1 MINQKQTNMNF
12 NKRFLALFLI
22 LTLCSYAYSQEG
34 KKLKMNLNECIE
46 YAKQHN
52 LTVKKAELSYQQS
65 QVNTYEAKQAL
76 YPDLSFSSGH
86 NLSYYAEQQGQSLD
100 KASYT
105 GSYGLNSSMTLYNG
119 GRLRK
124 TIQQNIKQEEVSKL
138 EIKDAEN
145 QITVSII
152 QSYIEILYSSES
164 VKIQESILKLSQE
177 QLKRSEALLNA
188 GSISK
193 ADYAQLESQN
203 VSYQYQL
210 IQAKN
215 SLQKSKLDLKQLLE
229 LREDIDILIPNIEDS
244 DVLALLQPLNEV
256 YKNSYDWFVSISNS
270 KNNIELSKI
279 SKSIAQSAYYPTI
292 GLSAGLSTGHN
303 TQSSLNLA
311 HQLKS
316 GFYETLGLNIS
327 VPIFS
332 RGQNKSNVKKADISI
347 KTSELELTLAEK
359 NAWKTIETL
368 YLDAINNQNSFV
380 AAKAK
385 VKSQETSYQ
394 LVEEKFNLGMKN
406 TIELM
411 TERNNLLTS
420 QQEMLQSKFQAI
432 MSKELMLFYQYQPLD
447 LKY

>member
-1 MINQKQTNMNF
+1 MN
-12 NKRFLALFLI
+12 NIKRLFALVLVLNLF
-22 LTLCSYAYSQEG
+22 SNAYAQEG
-34 KKLKMNLNECIE
+34 NTIIMNLNECID
-46 YAKQHN
+46 YAKEHN
-52 LTVKKAELSYQQS
+52 LSVKKAKLSYDQS
-65 QVNTYEAKQAL
+65 IINTFEAKQSV
-76 YPDLSFSSGH
+76 YPDLSFNSGH
-86 NLSYYAEQQGQSLD
+86 NFSYYADNQSPIMD

-124 TIQQNIKQEEVSKL
+124 TITQNQKQEEISKL
-138 EIKDAEN
+138 NIKDVEN

-152 QSYIEILYSSES
+152 QYYIEILYANET
-164 VKIQESILKLSQE
+164 VKIQEAMQRLSQE
-177 QLKRSEALLNA
+177 QLKRSEALFRA

-203 VSYQYQL
+203 ISYQYQL

-215 SLQKSKLDLKQLLE
+215 SLQKTKLDLKQLLE
-229 LREDIDILIPNIEDS
+229 LQEEIEIVIPIVEDNDVTDPILSLNDI
-244 DVLALLQPLNEV
+244 
-256 YKNSYDWFVSISNS
+256 YKNSYDGFIQIQNS
-270 KNNIELSKI
+270 KNNIELSKLRRA
-279 SKSIAQSAYYPTI
+279 IAKAGYYPMI
-292 GLSAGLSTGHN
+292 SLSAGINTGHN
-303 TQSSLNLA
+303 TQSTLNLA
-311 HQLKS
+311 NQLKS
-316 GFYETLGLNIS
+316 SLFESVGLNIS

-332 RGQNKSNVKKADISI
+332 RGQNKSNVKRADISI
-347 KTSELELTLAEK
+347 QESELELAVAEK
-359 NAWKTIETL
+359 NAWKIIETL

-385 VKSQETSYQ
+385 VKAQETSYQ

-411 TERNNLLTS
+411 TERNNLLTA
-420 QQEMLQSKFQAI
+420 QQQMLQSKYQAI

>member
-1 MINQKQTNMNF
+1 
-12 NKRFLALFLI
+12 
-22 LTLCSYAYSQEG
+22 
-34 KKLKMNLNECIE
+34 MNLNECID

-65 QVNTYEAKQAL
+65 QVNTLEAKQAL
-76 YPDLSFSSGH
+76 YPDLSFSSEH
-86 NLSYYAEQQGQSLD
+86 NFSYYAEKENQSLD

-105 GSYGLNSSMTLYNG
+105 GNYGLNSSMTLYNG
-119 GRLRK
+119 GKLRK
-124 TIQQNIKQEEVSKL
+124 TIKQNIKQEEVSKL
-138 EIKDAEN
+138 DIKDAEN

-152 QSYIEILYSSES
+152 QYYIEILYANES

-177 QLKRSEALLNA
+177 QLKRSEALLKA

-215 SLQKSKLDLKQLLE
+215 SLQKSKLNLKQLLE
-229 LREDIDILIPNIEDS
+229 LREDIDISIPNIDDS

-279 SKSIAQSAYYPTI
+279 SKSIAQSGYYPTI
-292 GLSAGLSTGHN
+292 GLSAGLSTGHSS
-303 TQSSLNLA
+303 QSPLNLA

-316 GFYETLGLNIS
+316 GFYETFGVNIS

-332 RGQNKSNVKKADISI
+332 RGQNKSNVKKAEISI
-347 KTSELELTLAEK
+347 KESEVELAVAEK

-411 TERNNLLTS
+411 TERNNLLTA

>member
-1 MINQKQTNMNF
+1 MNF
-12 NKRFLALFLI
+12 TKRFLALFLI
-22 LTLCSYAYSQEG
+22 STLCSYAYSQEG
-34 KKLKMNLNECIE
+34 TKLKMNLNECIE

-52 LTVKKAELSYQQS
+52 LTVKKAKLSYEQS
-65 QVNTYEAKQAL
+65 QISTSEAKQAL
-76 YPDLSFSSGH
+76 YPDLSFSSGQ
-86 NLSYYAEQQGQSLD
+86 NLSYYTEKQSAMMD

-119 GRLRK
+119 GKLRK
-124 TIQQNIKQEEVSKL
+124 NILQNQKQEEISKL
-138 EIKDAEN
+138 EIKNTEN

-152 QSYIEILYSSES
+152 QYYIEILYANES

-177 QLKRSEALLNA
+177 QLKRSEALLKA

-210 IQAKN
+210 IQAQN
-215 SLQKSKLDLKQLLE
+215 SLQKTKLDLKQLLE
-229 LREDIDILIPNIEDS
+229 LTENIEISIPIINDS
-244 DVLALLQPLNEV
+244 DVIASIQSLNDI
-256 YKNSYDWFVSISNS
+256 YKNSYDGFVTITNS
-270 KNNIELSKI
+270 KNNIELSKL
-279 SKSIAQSAYYPTI
+279 SKSIAQSGYYPTI
-292 GLSAGLSTGHN
+292 SLNAGLSTGHN
-303 TQSSLNLA
+303 TQSTLNLMK
-311 HQLKS
+311 QLKS
-316 GFYETLGLNIS
+316 SFFETVGINIS
-327 VPIFS
+327 VPIYS
-332 RGQNKSNVKKADISI
+332 RGQNKSNVKKAEISI
-347 KTSELELTLAEK
+347 QQSEVDLAVAEK

-411 TERNNLLTS
+411 TERNNLLTA

>member
-1 MINQKQTNMNF
+1 MN
-12 NKRFLALFLI
+12 NIKRLFALVLVLNLF
-22 LTLCSYAYSQEG
+22 SNAYAQEG
-34 KKLKMNLNECIE
+34 NTIIMNLNECID
-46 YAKQHN
+46 YAKEHN
-52 LTVKKAELSYQQS
+52 LSVKKAKLSYDQS
-65 QVNTYEAKQAL
+65 IINTFEAKQSV
-76 YPDLSFSSGH
+76 YPDLSFNSGH
-86 NLSYYAEQQGQSLD
+86 NFSYYADNQSPIMD

-124 TIQQNIKQEEVSKL
+124 TITQNQKQEEISKL
-138 EIKDAEN
+138 NIKDVEN

-152 QSYIEILYSSES
+152 QYYIEILYANET
-164 VKIQESILKLSQE
+164 VKIQEAMQRLSQE
-177 QLKRSEALLNA
+177 QLKRSEALFRA

-203 VSYQYQL
+203 ISYQYQL

-215 SLQKSKLDLKQLLE
+215 SLQKTKLDLKQLLE
-229 LREDIDILIPNIEDS
+229 LQEEIEIVIPIVEDNDVTNPLLSLNDI
-244 DVLALLQPLNEV
+244 
-256 YKNSYDWFVSISNS
+256 YKNSYDGFIQIQNS
-270 KNNIELSKI
+270 KNNIELSKLRRA
-279 SKSIAQSAYYPTI
+279 IAKAGYYPMI
-292 GLSAGLSTGHN
+292 SLSAGINTGHN
-303 TQSSLNLA
+303 TQSTLNLA
-311 HQLKS
+311 NQLKS
-316 GFYETLGLNIS
+316 SLFESVGLNIS

-332 RGQNKSNVKKADISI
+332 RGQNKSNVKRADISI
-347 KTSELELTLAEK
+347 QESELELAVAEK
-359 NAWKTIETL
+359 NAWKIIETL

-385 VKSQETSYQ
+385 VKAQETSYQ

-411 TERNNLLTS
+411 TERNNLLTA
-420 QQEMLQSKFQAI
+420 QQQMLQSKYQAI

>member
-1 MINQKQTNMNF
+1 MN
-12 NKRFLALFLI
+12 NIKRLFALVLVLNLF
-22 LTLCSYAYSQEG
+22 SNAYAQEG
-34 KKLKMNLNECIE
+34 NTIIMNLNECID
-46 YAKQHN
+46 YAKEHN
-52 LTVKKAELSYQQS
+52 LSVKKAKLSYDQS
-65 QVNTYEAKQAL
+65 IINTFEAKQSV
-76 YPDLSFSSGH
+76 YPDLSFNSGH
-86 NLSYYAEQQGQSLD
+86 NFSYYADNQSPIMD

-124 TIQQNIKQEEVSKL
+124 TITQNQKQEEISKL
-138 EIKDAEN
+138 NIKDVEN

-152 QSYIEILYSSES
+152 QYYIEILYANET
-164 VKIQESILKLSQE
+164 VNIQEAMQRLSQE
-177 QLKRSEALLNA
+177 QLKRSEALFRA

-203 VSYQYQL
+203 ISYQYQL

-215 SLQKSKLDLKQLLE
+215 SLQKTKLDLKQLLE
-229 LREDIDILIPNIEDS
+229 LQEEIEIVIPIVEDNDVTNPLLSLNDI
-244 DVLALLQPLNEV
+244 
-256 YKNSYDWFVSISNS
+256 YKNSYDGFIQIQNS
-270 KNNIELSKI
+270 KNNIELSKLRRA
-279 SKSIAQSAYYPTI
+279 IAKAGYYPMI
-292 GLSAGLSTGHN
+292 SLSAGINTGHN
-303 TQSSLNLA
+303 TQSTLNLA
-311 HQLKS
+311 NQLKS
-316 GFYETLGLNIS
+316 SLFESVGLNIS

-332 RGQNKSNVKKADISI
+332 RGQNKSNVKRADISI
-347 KTSELELTLAEK
+347 QESELELAVAEK
-359 NAWKTIETL
+359 NAWKIIETL

-385 VKSQETSYQ
+385 VKAQETSYQ

-411 TERNNLLTS
+411 TERNNLLTA
-420 QQEMLQSKFQAI
+420 QQQMLQSKYQAI